1 MALGAATFQ
10 TPKTHMHQT
19 KLRILFVDDH
29 EDMHTVLAAILGRS
43 GHHVVSVNN
52 PLSALVLARNQ
63 GFDLFILDGLFTDGT
78 GIELCKRI
86 REFDS
91 STPIV
96 FFSGDSKEST
106 RHESMNAGAQAYI
119 AKPDISGLQSMVNAF
134 TECQVKS
141 YGFVPS
147 RNSVK

>member
-1 MALGAATFQ
+1 MGTATFK
-10 TPKTHMHQT
+10 TGTTHMHQT
-19 KLRILFVDDH
+19 NGRILFVDDH
-29 EDMHTVLAAILGRS
+29 EDMHTLLGALLGSS
-43 GHHVVSVNN
+43 GHQLVSVNN

-91 STPIV
+91 STPVV

-119 AKPDISGLQSMVNAF
+119 AKPDISGLHSTVNALLN
-134 TECQVKS
+134 VS
-141 YGFVPS
+141 
-147 RNSVK
+147 